1 MNYFIAHR
9 GLHSQDVKE
18 NSLLAFKKSL
28 ESNEFDGFEC
38 DVRTSKDE
46 ILVVNHNSFVGTHL
60 VSKTNYQV
68 LHQKYGIDRLETVLK
83 LRSPK
88 IFLLEIKEKDV
99 NIPLLVS
106 ILNKYSSKNIYVMSF
121 YKKVIHLLKREN
133 VKCKLGVLNTVLN
146 SEDSYEDYDF
156 IGLLEVVATKK
167 LVSYFQRK
175 GILVFFYGV
184 HEMRK
189 SNQVYDNI
197 YFICDKKVI

>member
-1 MNYFIAHR
+1 M
-9 GLHSQDVKE
+9 
-18 NSLLAFKKSL
+18 
-28 ESNEFDGFEC
+28 
-38 DVRTSKDE
+38 
-46 ILVVNHNSFVGTHL
+46 
-60 VSKTNYQV
+60 
-68 LHQKYGIDRLETVLK
+68 
-83 LRSPK
+83 
-88 IFLLEIKEKDV
+88 EIKEKDV

-146 SEDSYEDYDF
+146 CEDSYEDYDF

-175 GILVFFYGV
+175 GIFVFFYGV